1 MKKLFII
8 ALLILPFLSCK
19 KTKENIAQDLV
30 IEAMTNG
37 QWVITKFTLNGSNIT
52 ADFSPYKF
60 QYYSNKTVDAIK
72 NGSTEK
78 TGNWD
83 GNATDMTTWANFLNV
98 SYPLNLINGTWHI
111 TNNSWTF
118 VEASQT
124 SGTDVKTLRLDKL
137 P

>member
-60 QYYSNKTVDAIK
+60 QYYRNKTVDAIK

>member
-19 KTKENIAQDLV
+19 KTKEEIGQDL
-30 IEAMTNG
+30 IIQAMTTG
-37 QWVITKFTLNGSNIT
+37 QWVITKFTLDANNIT
-52 ADFSPYKF
+52 ADFSEYKF

-72 NGSTEK
+72 NGTTEK
-78 TGNWD
+78 TGTWD
-83 GNATDMTTWANFLNV
+83 GNATAMTIWANFPNV
-98 SYPLNLINGTWHI
+98 SYPLNLINGTWQI
-111 TNNSWTF
+111 TNNSWTY

-124 SGTDVKTLRLDKL
+124 NGTDVKTLRLDKL